1 MRRSYKVSKFRKL
14 QPDIKY
20 NSLEISQ
27 FVNHILK
34 EGKKSIALKIMYN
47 SLTEA
52 SRQLKIPE
60 KEVIE
65 KALDN
70 VRPRVEVKA
79 RRIGGA
85 TYQIP
90 QPVSKER
97 GVFLAIRWILE
108 SARKRKGAP
117 MFKRLAAEFVDA
129 CRGEGS
135 AIKLRDNVHR
145 MAEANKAFAH
155 YRY

>member
-1 MRRSYKVSKFRKL
+1 M
-14 QPDIKY
+14 
-20 NSLEISQ
+20 
-27 FVNHILK
+27 
-34 EGKKSIALKIMYN
+34 
-47 SLTEA
+47 
-52 SRQLKIPE
+52 
-60 KEVIE
+60 E

-90 QPVSKER
+90 QTVSKER
-97 GVFLAIRWILE
+97 GVFLAVRWILE
-108 SARKRKGAP
+108 CARKRKGAP